1 MVGCDSAVMLGG
13 FAELRLGGRGGR
25 WRVGGRRAFYDE
37 GCYSLVVEVA
47 VDLLDHVG
55 VSARGSRVVY
65 GSRGIGVCGVV
76 LAVVGRWV
84 VHVLYGA

>member
-1 MVGCDSAVMLGG
+1 MVRCDSAVMLGG
-13 FAELRLGGRGGR
+13 FAESRLGGRSGR
-25 WRVGGRRAFYDE
+25 WRVGGRHAFYDE

-47 VDLLDHVG
+47 VDLLVHVG
-55 VSARGSRVVY
+55 VSARGGRVS

-76 LAVVGRWV
+76 PAVVGRWV